1 MAEKLIVARHAGA
14 VEWLNAHGVSGEVVP
29 HVSDPSILEGRIV
42 VGILP
47 LNLAAKAAE
56 VWSVDLPNLPAELR
70 GKELSPIQMDECG
83 AVLRKYRVTLIEE

>member
-14 VEWLNAHGVSGEVVP
+14 VEWLNAHGVSGEVVS
-29 HVSDPSILEGRIV
+29 HISDPSILEGRIV

-56 VWSVDLPNLPAELR
+56 VWSVDLPNLAAEMR
-70 GKELSPIQMDECG
+70 GKELTPVQMDEAG
-83 AVLRKYRVTLIEE
+83 AVLRKYRVTLCEE

>member
-14 VEWLNAHGVSGEVVP
+14 VEWLASKNITGEVIP

-56 VWSVDLPNLPAELR
+56 VWSVDLPNLSQEMR
-70 GKELSPIQMDECG
+70 GKELSPSEMDEAG
-83 AVLRKYRVTLIEE
+83 AVIRKYRVTLLEE